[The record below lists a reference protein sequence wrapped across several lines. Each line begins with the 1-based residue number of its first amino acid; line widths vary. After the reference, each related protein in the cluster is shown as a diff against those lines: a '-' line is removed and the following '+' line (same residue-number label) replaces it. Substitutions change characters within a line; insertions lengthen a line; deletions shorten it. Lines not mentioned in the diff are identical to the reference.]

1 MVHRRR
7 ERCESDIY
15 HVVVRGVGRQLLF
28 EDDRD
33 NDRFLAALL
42 SRAESEGVELYAW
55 CLMGNHAHMLMHGC
69 IEAISSLMQTV
80 NRSYAAY
87 FNIKYDRVGHLMQGR
102 FRSVPVKDDAQL
114 VATVVYIHRNPVEAG
129 LSKDCCYKWSSY
141 DHYLSPCRPPGMSRV
156 LDIFGGVG
164 AFEEAHA
171 VASGANAQAAARLR
185 APRMS
190 DSHAREVLRDVLSLC
205 GHEEIPGDDKAKRNE
220 VLAELR
226 RRGLSIRQI
235 ERLTGIG
242 RNVIANAK

>member
-1 MVHRRR
+1 MYQRR
-7 ERCESDIY
+7 ERCEGDVY
-15 HVVVRGVGRQLLF
+15 HIVVRGAGRQLLF

-33 NDRFLAALL
+33 NDRFLTALL
-42 SRAESEGVELYAW
+42 SQAESEGVELYAW
-55 CLMGNHAHMLMHGC
+55 CLMGNHAHMLMHGS
-69 IEAISSLMQTV
+69 IEAISSLMQAV

-114 VATVVYIHRNPVEAG
+114 IATVVYIHRNPVEAG
-129 LSKDCCYKWSSY
+129 LSKDCRYRWSSY
-141 DHYLSPCRPPGMSRV
+141 DRYLEPGRSSGMSRV
-156 LDIFGGVG
+156 LGVFGGTG

-171 VASGANAQAAARLR
+171 VAGGADAQAVVHLR
-185 APRMS
+185 VPRMS

-205 GHEEIPGDDKAKRNE
+205 GYEEIPSDDKAKRNE

-226 RRGLSIRQI
+226 RRGLSIRQV

-242 RNVIANAK
+242 RNIIAKAK